1 MSSQNGTFEAINAG
15 YSDIRM
21 LLRRSRASA
30 TRHTAQSSEECPEC
44 VSGRC
49 TAVLE
54 QSQSSEVDQWLCHN
68 QLGNRT
74 ANSQNCLVLRCTR
87 WGGVGALDHDAPG
100 SSTYLHSE

>member
-1 MSSQNGTFEAINAG
+1 MLATLTSACCCADREHQRRGIPPSRVRNAPNVCQEG
-15 YSDIRM
+15 APQF
-21 LLRRSRASA
+21 RA
-30 TRHTAQSSEECPEC
+30 
-44 VSGRC
+44 V
-49 TAVLE
+49 
-54 QSQSSEVDQWLCHN
+54 QSSEVDQWLCHN